1 MTTKPSGEQE
11 AMREDNPQLTC
22 SVLPFSSS
30 VLAEP
35 EIIRRAVCLE
45 FSRQL
50 FEYATLKDRDALQII
65 RRLQTTLNW
74 AFRIERRIYMR
85 RALNCQ
91 KAEVALF
98 KTGLN
103 QWDGPGPTATEDF
116 VAATAHF
123 EQGADLFE
131 GLRRRS
137 KAG

>member
-1 MTTKPSGEQE
+1 MRDADGVVPFCPSDKQ
-11 AMREDNPQLTC
+11 
-22 SVLPFSSS
+22 

-45 FSRQL
+45 FSRYL

-65 RRLQTTLNW
+65 RQLQTTLNW

-85 RALNCQ
+85 RAPNCQ
-91 KAEVALF
+91 KADVPLF
-98 KTGLN
+98 KAGLN

-116 VAATAHF
+116 AAATAHL
-123 EQGADLFE
+123 EQGVDLFE

>member
-1 MTTKPSGEQE
+1 MRDADGVVPFCPSDKQ
-11 AMREDNPQLTC
+11 
-22 SVLPFSSS
+22 

-35 EIIRRAVCLE
+35 EIIRRAVCME
-45 FSRQL
+45 FSRLL
-50 FEYATLKDRDALQII
+50 FDYATLKDRDALQII
-65 RRLQTTLNW
+65 RRLHSTLNW

-103 QWDGPGPTATEDF
+103 QWDGPGPSATEDF
-116 VAATAHF
+116 RAAVAHL

>member
-1 MTTKPSGEQE
+1 
-11 AMREDNPQLTC
+11 MREDNPQLTR
-22 SVLPFSSS
+22 SVLPFSPS

-35 EIIRRAVCLE
+35 EIIRRAVCME
-45 FSRQL
+45 FSRLL
-50 FEYATLKDRDALQII
+50 FDYATLKGRDPLQTI
-65 RRLQTTLNW
+65 RQLQTTLNW

-85 RALNCQ
+85 RSLTCSKQDIPVYQAKLQ
-91 KAEVALF
+91 
-98 KTGLN
+98 

-116 VAATAHF
+116 RAAEAHL

>member
-1 MTTKPSGEQE
+1 MRDADGVVPFCPSDKQ
-11 AMREDNPQLTC
+11 
-22 SVLPFSSS
+22 

-35 EIIRRAVCLE
+35 EIIRRAVCME
-45 FSRQL
+45 FSRCL

-65 RRLQTTLNW
+65 CQLQTTLNW

-85 RALNCQ
+85 RALTCLKQDIPVYKGNLQ
-91 KAEVALF
+91 L
-98 KTGLN
+98 
-103 QWDGPGPTATEDF
+103 WDSPGPSATEDF
-116 VAATAHF
+116 VAATAHL

>member
-1 MTTKPSGEQE
+1 MRDDDSVVLFCPSDKQ
-11 AMREDNPQLTC
+11 
-22 SVLPFSSS
+22 

-65 RRLQTTLNW
+65 RRLHSTLNW

-85 RALNCQ
+85 RALTCSKQ
-91 KAEVALF
+91 DVPAYKASLEL
-98 KTGLN
+98 
-103 QWDGPGPTATEDF
+103 WDGPGPTATEDF
-116 VAATAHF
+116 RAAEAHL
-123 EQGADLFE
+123 EQGADLFD